1 VSVDVGADV
10 GVIVGI
16 GTSVGFEV
24 KVIFPGRIKEE
35 ESRSSDMELEFR
47 QGPSVRTARTLG
59 RYQYWGIDMK
69 ENSNPVVRKE
79 FKVGLRHRKK
89 AEIVDQ
95 NKNIYIY
102 VYIYIYIYIYSLN

>member
-1 VSVDVGADV
+1 
-10 GVIVGI
+10 
-16 GTSVGFEV
+16 
-24 KVIFPGRIKEE
+24 
-35 ESRSSDMELEFR
+35 
-47 QGPSVRTARTLG
+47 LG

-102 VYIYIYIYIYSLN
+102 VYIYIYSLN